1 MNLIENSQM
10 DSQRFHFQNTSYISR
25 TTKSITLSTYTENI
39 FQTAKTEEPLFYAD
53 HSLETKSSGT
63 CDLLII
69 VEKKVVQLALKERRS
84 GRLLAVEIMPGN
96 KQKDGWKQELENI
109 TAHSRLLRNY
119 EFSKVTAGISSNEYT
134 LVPDA
139 LFRKGDE
146 NIYFRKNF
154 PSGTDNNIHAEFIP
168 SFHLYTVFSIDRELE
183 SELNHL
189 FQDPKLWHF
198 SQAILT
204 GLSLQM
210 KTDIGHQMLL
220 NIHDNSID
228 IVVTENKK
236 LILMNTFSWQTNEDI
251 LYYTLF
257 ICEQLELNP
266 EKIPLTVTGEIDAD
280 SALYTFLYKYIRTIV
295 FPEKPSSLLNIFND
309 SGLPFHKYSTLYSF
323 SLCE

>member
-1 MNLIENSQM
+1 MS
-10 DSQRFHFQNTSYISR
+10 S
-25 TTKSITLSTYTENI
+25 YTENI
-39 FQTAKTEEPLFYAD
+39 FQTAQKDESLFYAD
-53 HSLETKSSGT
+53 HSLEAKTSGT

-69 VEKKVVQLALKERRS
+69 VEKEVVQLALKERRS
-84 GRLLAVEIMPGN
+84 GRLLAVEIMHEN
-96 KQKDGWKQELENI
+96 EKKDEWKQELEKV

-119 EFSKVTAGISSNEYT
+119 EFSKAAVCISGNEYT

-154 PSGTDNNIHAEFIP
+154 PSSSDISIHAEFVP
-168 SFHLYTVFSIDRELE
+168 SFHLYSIFSIDRELE
-183 SELNHL
+183 RELNHL

-210 KTDIGHQMLL
+210 KTDMGHQMLL
-220 NIHDNSID
+220 NIHGNSMD
-228 IVVTENKK
+228 VVVTENKK
-236 LILMNTFSWQTNEDI
+236 LILMNSFAWQTNEDV

-266 EKIPLTVTGEIDAD
+266 EKTPLTVTGEIDAD
-280 SALYTFLYKYIRTIV
+280 SPLYNMLYKYIRNIV

-309 SGLPFHKYSTLYSF
+309 SGIPFHKYSTLYSF